1 MTYSTSSARISGD
14 EITRERL
21 SSYTASSSSEELME
35 GTSRR
40 EIEDPPSEG
49 GADGMVM
56 EEDEKRCSVAD

>member
-1 MTYSTSSARISGD
+1 M
-14 EITRERL
+14 RERL